1 MSLFASSLESIRL
14 PFYFYQWDDENE
26 RHLAEHGITAEE
38 FEEVV
43 SDPVETKRSRSS
55 GRPMA
60 FGYTLSGKYLACVYE
75 FLDDVTVYPV
85 TAYEVED

>member
-1 MSLFASSLESIRL
+1 M
-14 PFYFYQWDDENE
+14 PFFFYQWDDENE
-26 RHLAEHGITAEE
+26 QHVAEHGITPEE

-43 SDPVETKRSRSS
+43 SDPVETKESRSS

-60 FGYTLSGKYLACVYE
+60 FGYTASGKYLACVYE